1 MKLAKKNRLD
11 YECFMQNQ
19 MGTYIMTKM
28 PLKTEIERLKEELAK
43 IDVEGE
49 NKKKSVSI
57 D

>member
-19 MGTYIMTKM
+19 MGTYIRTKM

-43 IDVEGE
+43 IDAEGE